1 MIVIELIIILN
12 VCLSLF
18 RSSSFLE
25 LSVYNYY
32 LQGTPTKGETPGKVT
47 KKAEDKENI
56 YSASEENVEGPSS
69 LVNETFKL
77 EKDSLTFRDLSEQH
91 RVEMAREVETGADK
105 YSCIAILDEE
115 GEDEKWEER
124 TSVITSTD
132 HQEYVAAAGAIIH
145 ELLNE
150 IQTPEIR

>member
-1 MIVIELIIILN
+1 MLLL
-12 VCLSLF
+12 CATSSLKF
-18 RSSSFLE
+18 
-25 LSVYNYY
+25 VYKCY
-32 LQGTPTKGETPGKVT
+32 LQGTPTKGETPGKVV
-47 KKAEDKENI
+47 KKADDKENI

-91 RVEMAREVETGADK
+91 KVEMASEAEKAGDK

-124 TSVITSTD
+124 TAVITSND
-132 HQEYVAAAGAIIH
+132 HEEYVAAAGAILH
-145 ELLNE
+145 ELLDD
-150 IQTPEIR
+150 IQTTEIR